1 MSSSRRSSL
10 FKSFS
15 WFSLNFSDR
24 GKSSSANLLSKSFE
38 FSRSW
43 FNTIYHIKGFMFRS
57 CFKTSNKE
65 IGEKSHASVKRE
77 NICLIQST
85 TFCYENWK
93 SAIFLVSTLLSF
105 NISQKG
111 KKWWM
116 RQPNIFQTHPPHLEW
131 NFVSFKRSICFWS
144 RALLTYSI

>member
-93 SAIFLVSTLLSF
+93 SAIFLENTLLSF
-105 NISQKG
+105 NISCCK
-111 KKWWM
+111 
-116 RQPNIFQTHPPHLEW
+116 
-131 NFVSFKRSICFWS
+131 SFKPVIKNK
-144 RALLTYSI
+144 LTKSHWGLNPLPPSYETP